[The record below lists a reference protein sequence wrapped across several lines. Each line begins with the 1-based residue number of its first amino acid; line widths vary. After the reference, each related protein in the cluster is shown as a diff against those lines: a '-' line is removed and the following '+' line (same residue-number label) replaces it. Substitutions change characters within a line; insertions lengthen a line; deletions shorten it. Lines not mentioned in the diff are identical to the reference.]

1 LSAETWRAE
10 LEAAKARF
18 GAADVSSLEQMKRHS
33 GLDYLRGML
42 DGRVPRA
49 PMSQTLGFHL
59 IEVDAGRAVFQ
70 GEPAHAYYNPIGSV
84 HGGWTSTLLDS
95 CMGCAVHSTLAAGQ
109 GYITVDIKV
118 NLLRPL
124 SHATGPVRAVGTL
137 IHAGRTLALAEGKLV
152 GPDGRLY
159 AHGTSSCLV
168 FPL

>member
-1 LSAETWRAE
+1 MTGETWREE
-10 LEAAKARF
+10 LRAAQARF
-18 GAADVSSLEQMKRHS
+18 GPAGQSTLEEMKRHS
-33 GLDYLRGML
+33 GLDFLRGML

-49 PMSQTLGFHL
+49 PMSQTLGFFL
-59 IEVDAGRAVFQ
+59 IEVEHGRAVFQ
-70 GEPAHAYYNPIGSV
+70 GEPEHAYYNPIGSV

-95 CMGCAVHSTLAAGQ
+95 CMGCAVHSTLPAGQ

-159 AHGTSSCLV
+159 AHGTSSCLI